1 MIRSAKTLF
10 VKIVSVQWRLKN
22 VTIFEVVL
30 VTYSIIH
37 KCIPMGYIWFRQM
50 MLFVFKPLLP

>member
-1 MIRSAKTLF
+1 M
-10 VKIVSVQWRLKN
+10 
-22 VTIFEVVL
+22 TIFEAVL

-50 MLFVFKPLLP
+50 ILFVFKPLLPGNNTIINPSRKSKEM